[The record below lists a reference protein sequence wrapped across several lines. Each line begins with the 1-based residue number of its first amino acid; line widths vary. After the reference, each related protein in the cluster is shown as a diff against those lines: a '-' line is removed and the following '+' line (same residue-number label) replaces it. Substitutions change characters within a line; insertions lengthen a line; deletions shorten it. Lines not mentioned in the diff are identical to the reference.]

1 MHYTLSNELQAQGLN
16 KRSFGDIKQSITP
29 AAKDYLSAQNPQTPP
44 NNGKQSDAAPGI
56 ITLTLPAQVHSSQKK
71 DQNRSLSSLKV
82 PKNVT
87 RVSWITS
94 GRNEAG
100 SKVQRETAYF
110 GKVSHTSV
118 LNNQNGAP
126 APRVS
131 SSASNYYT
139 AEEIIILCSISVNP
153 EQNVLVNS

>member
-44 NNGKQSDAAPGI
+44 NNAKQSDAAPGI
-56 ITLTLPAQVHSSQKK
+56 ITLTLPVQVHSSQKK
-71 DQNRSLSSLKV
+71 KKRPKPHALSSLKA

-87 RVSWITS
+87 RLFRITS

-100 SKVQRETAYF
+100 SKLQQETAYF
-110 GKVSHTSV
+110 WQSESH
-118 LNNQNGAP
+118 
-126 APRVS
+126 
-131 SSASNYYT
+131 
-139 AEEIIILCSISVNP
+139 ISVQP
-153 EQNVLVNS
+153 PKWSTGTPSQLLSQ

>member
-71 DQNRSLSSLKV
+71 DQNRSLSLLKV

-87 RVSWITS
+87 RVSRITS